1 MGGWVNLAAAV
12 ALCDR
17 VIEIETAA
25 LGADHLET
33 ATTLQAKADALVQMG
48 GSANFAAAI
57 ALYDCVVRIETAAL
71 GSDHLETA
79 TALSAKALVQMG
91 GSANLAA
98 AEALYDRVID
108 IETRRSRHLERRSP
122 AFGVSVSARRYSE
135 RTY

>member
-1 MGGWVNLAAAV
+1 
-12 ALCDR
+12 
-17 VIEIETAA
+17 
-25 LGADHLET
+25 
-33 ATTLQAKADALVQMG
+33 VQMG

-98 AEALYDRVID
+98 AEALYDRD
-108 IETRRSRHLERRSP
+108 ILNADHPL
-122 AFGVSVSARRYSE
+122 SVFPCPHDDIASE
-135 RTY
+135 RIDGCCCGPSSTAIAT